1 MAALDFANVGSVFP
15 IIEAAPEI
23 VARAAKIK
31 PPANDLCDCVSPT
44 SQNHANIQHDL
55 EELAAQYA
63 KEGRKDQDIELL
75 AQMLVRAYD
84 PCISCS
90 VH

>member
-1 MAALDFANVGSVFP
+1 LATLDFANVGSAFP
-15 IIEAAPEI
+15 IIEATPEI

-31 PPANDLCDCVSPT
+31 PPAYELCECISPT

-55 EELAAQYA
+55 DELEAQHA
-63 KEGRKDQDIELL
+63 KEGRKDRDIELL
-75 AQMLVRAYD
+75 AQLLVRACD
-84 PCISCS
+84 PCMSCS